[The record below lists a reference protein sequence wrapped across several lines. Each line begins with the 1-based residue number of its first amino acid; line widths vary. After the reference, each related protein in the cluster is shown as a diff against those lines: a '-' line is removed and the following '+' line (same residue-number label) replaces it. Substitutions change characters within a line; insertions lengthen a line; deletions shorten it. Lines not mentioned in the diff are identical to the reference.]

1 MAVRHRRLK
10 KFAFRILPI
19 VATISAFFLA
29 LLLVSDLNQDTDAF
43 GWQYMWVIVAT
54 GLALLILAMT
64 IGHRI
69 FGLVGKVRREEPGA
83 RLAARWVRN
92 FLALSIPPVLVV
104 YGFSAYFL
112 TRTVDSWFDVQVEAA
127 LADSLE
133 LGRQFLDI
141 RSLEVRNQLQRISA
155 EVEGLD
161 DDVDFLRRELLERI
175 SASGP
180 VEMSV
185 MGQNGRVIATAN
197 FNPLADLPDRPG
209 DYALLQAWQ
218 AGEYAAAEPA
228 PGGGLNIRVIQR
240 MASSL
245 PANPDLLLQAI
256 YPLPRDITALT
267 TTIEQEY
274 YRYQN
279 VAYLR
284 NSLKQSFLL
293 ILSLVML
300 LTIFLAIL
308 AALQSARRMV
318 APISRL
324 GKATREVAAGDLRQ
338 AVEIEHRD
346 ELGFLSESFNDM
358 TAALLK
364 ASEEAESGRAR
375 LQAQGEY
382 LETVL
387 GSLSAGV
394 ITLSESGAMVRVNRA
409 AEQILGLPGG
419 YANDRQLADLA
430 DIAPHLEPFVSQVT
444 RQHGRGRSG
453 WQREIRL
460 HRAGAPL
467 VLLLRG
473 SALPAGEGARP
484 GMVVVF
490 DDVTVLNQAQRDAA
504 WAEVARRLAHEV
516 KNPLTPIR
524 LAAERL
530 RMKLGDRLGA
540 QDRSMVDKSTRTIV
554 SQVEALRTLVDA
566 FGEYAR
572 EPDLDLE
579 HLRLDDLIKNVIT
592 LYQQG
597 NPAMRFEL
605 DLCAGPE
612 GLWADAGRIRQ
623 LLHNLIRNASEA
635 GSPGDDVFI
644 GISTR
649 VMATDGSG
657 SVELSLTDR
666 GPGYPDAVLEKPFEP
681 YVTHKP
687 GGSGLGLA
695 ICRKIVEEHD
705 GSISISNHPDGG
717 AVALITLPLAAD
729 TGAAERGRRSPR
741 SA

>member
-1 MAVRHRRLK
+1 
-10 KFAFRILPI
+10 
-19 VATISAFFLA
+19 
-29 LLLVSDLNQDTDAF
+29 
-43 GWQYMWVIVAT
+43 
-54 GLALLILAMT
+54 
-64 IGHRI
+64 
-69 FGLVGKVRREEPGA
+69 
-83 RLAARWVRN
+83 
-92 FLALSIPPVLVV
+92 
-104 YGFSAYFL
+104 
-112 TRTVDSWFDVQVEAA
+112 
-127 LADSLE
+127 
-133 LGRQFLDI
+133 
-141 RSLEVRNQLQRISA
+141 
-155 EVEGLD
+155 
-161 DDVDFLRRELLERI
+161 
-175 SASGP
+175 
-180 VEMSV
+180 
-185 MGQNGRVIATAN
+185 
-197 FNPLADLPDRPG
+197 
-209 DYALLQAWQ
+209 
-218 AGEYAAAEPA
+218 
-228 PGGGLNIRVIQR
+228 
-240 MASSL
+240 
-245 PANPDLLLQAI
+245 
-256 YPLPRDITALT
+256 
-267 TTIEQEY
+267 
-274 YRYQN
+274 
-279 VAYLR
+279 
-284 NSLKQSFLL
+284 
-293 ILSLVML
+293 
-300 LTIFLAIL
+300 
-308 AALQSARRMV
+308 
-318 APISRL
+318 
-324 GKATREVAAGDLRQ
+324 LRQ

-364 ASEEAESGRAR
+364 ASEEAELGRAR

-430 DIAPHLEPFVSQVT
+430 GIAPHLEPFVSQVT

-473 SALPAGEGARP
+473 SALPAGKGARP

-540 QDRSMVDKSTRTIV
+540 QDRSMVDKSTQTIV

-612 GLWADAGRIRQ
+612 GLWADAGRMRQ

-635 GSPGDDVFI
+635 GSAGDDVFI

-666 GPGYPDAVLEKPFEP
+666 GPGYPEPVLEKPFEP

-729 TGAAERGRRSPR
+729 TGAAEHGRRSPR